1 MRVHCDEGIANH
13 IGPEPCDGT
22 REGIGEASAGERA
35 AELGTGFQQA
45 EDAQATYPAAN
56 LTMLSK
62 EVEQLLIIDVEY
74 VRVDLDDIPVRVHQI
89 NLGETRGCFGS
100 NGHASEFVNAWRAGL
115 LVAAPDQVSQS
126 IPVAADPDSKVDVTA
141 VEALAVPEGRT
152 LIHDQMKLLFRTER
166 EPGTL
171 EVEIGAVDLR

>member
-1 MRVHCDEGIANH
+1 MI
-13 IGPEPCDGT
+13 
-22 REGIGEASAGERA
+22 RA
-35 AELGTGFQQA
+35 V
-45 EDAQATYPAAN
+45 P
-56 LTMLSK
+56 
-62 EVEQLLIIDVEY
+62 
-74 VRVDLDDIPVRVHQI
+74 
-89 NLGETRGCFGS
+89 
-100 NGHASEFVNAWRAGL
+100 VNAWRAGL

-152 LIHDQMKLLFRTER
+152 LILDQMKLLVRTER